1 MTTVNVRG
9 FSVVRDVFRAPVVE
23 VEVPYPET
31 VEAVLDALLRKYD
44 GRLRETICDSNTG
57 EMAPFLVRLNE
68 EIISSTLDKD
78 RPVKNG
84 DELAIIFPIGG
95 GC

>member
-1 MTTVNVRG
+1 MNVRG

-44 GRLRETICDSNTG
+44 GRLRETICDPDTG
-57 EMAPFLVRLNE
+57 EMAPFLVRLND
-68 EIISSTLDKD
+68 EIISSTLDKG